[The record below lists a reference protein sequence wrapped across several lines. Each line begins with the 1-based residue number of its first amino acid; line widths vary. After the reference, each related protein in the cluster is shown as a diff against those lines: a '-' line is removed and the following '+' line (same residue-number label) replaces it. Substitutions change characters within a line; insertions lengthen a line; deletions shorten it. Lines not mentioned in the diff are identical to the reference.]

1 MSSIQMAEPVNRVM
15 FTTAAARD
23 FVSGITSSVSGYKI
37 LTGNTIGSAN
47 IHINMVISIGLLIL
61 HKATKP
67 NIIATIVITMIDTL
81 KHRF

>member
-1 MSSIQMAEPVNRVM
+1 MAEPVNRVM

-47 IHINMVISIGLLIL
+47 IHINIRSVRVFKRRLDRTA
-61 HKATKP
+61 KT
-67 NIIATIVITMIDTL
+67 
-81 KHRF
+81 F